1 MWDSIMKAVAG
12 AAVSSFFGG
21 GGDSSDDLYSSPE
34 QLNLQKYSPG
44 RGMGRT
50 QITPAEK
57 TPMPAASDY
66 NLFVQQWENY
76 LTSYQRGKR

>member
-12 AAVSSFFGG
+12 AAVSSFFG